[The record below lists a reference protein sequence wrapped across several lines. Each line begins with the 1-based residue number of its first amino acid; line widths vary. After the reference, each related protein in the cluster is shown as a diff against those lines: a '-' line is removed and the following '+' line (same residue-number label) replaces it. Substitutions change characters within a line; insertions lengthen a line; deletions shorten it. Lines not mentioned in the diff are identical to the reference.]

1 MKQPFPLSDDRGDGC
16 FSINIRENVRYY
28 FVSHLEQSDDIIL
41 RCGIFLAALL
51 SNVIILRLFAKILG
65 SMWASTPT
73 DCALIITLCSVDF
86 CTHRRVR
93 CPHRTLRFTNLEIF
107 FSPLFYPLRRQGRHR
122 LAAARSRH
130 GSDSPPDVHSLP
142 CRHFSTLKEEL
153 ILKMNFIR
161 LSTKPNIIKVSLHT
175 IALVLLLTFF

>member
-1 MKQPFPLSDDRGDGC
+1 M
-16 FSINIRENVRYY
+16 RYY
-28 FVSHLEQSDDIIL
+28 YVSHLEQSDDIIL
-41 RCGIFLAALL
+41 RCGIFVAALL

-73 DCALIITLCSVDF
+73 DCGLIELRRRSSTSTDCALIITLCSVDF

-93 CPHRTLRFTNLEIF
+93 CPHCTLRFTDLEIF

-130 GSDSPPDVHSLP
+130 GSDSPLDCYSLP
-142 CRHFSTLKEEL
+142 CRHFATLKEEL

>member
-1 MKQPFPLSDDRGDGC
+1 M
-16 FSINIRENVRYY
+16 RYY

-41 RCGIFLAALL
+41 RCGIFLATLL

-65 SMWASTPT
+65 SMWSSTPTKCDFIELRRRSSTST

-93 CPHRTLRFTNLEIF
+93 CPHRTLRFTDLEIF

-122 LAAARSRH
+122 LAAARSRS
-130 GSDSPPDVHSLP
+130 GSDSPPDCHSLP
-142 CRHFSTLKEEL
+142 CRHFATPKEEP

-161 LSTKPNIIKVSLHT
+161 LSTKPNIIKVSRHT

>member
-1 MKQPFPLSDDRGDGC
+1 M
-16 FSINIRENVRYY
+16 RYY

-73 DCALIITLCSVDF
+73 DCAFIELRRRSSTSTDCALIITLCSVDF

-93 CPHRTLRFTNLEIF
+93 CPHRTLRFTDLEIF

-130 GSDSPPDVHSLP
+130 GSDSPPDCRSLP